1 MATDPEVTFIP
12 AGEAAALDDKLS
24 KEAAT
29 SHIVPRDPWEVR
41 LSEIANSR
49 AKGFRV
55 PRNETIRRTQVV
67 DSVLDAFEL
76 IGGTSR
82 MALWA
87 NDNPGEFYKIYAKL
101 APKQIEAEVKHDGG
115 IKIVHVLPRGK
126 LD

>member
-1 MATDPEVTFIP
+1 MANDPEVTFIQ
-12 AGEAAALDDKLS
+12 AGEETPDTG
-24 KEAAT
+24 T
-29 SHIVPRDPWEVR
+29 SSDHHIVPRDPWEVR

-49 AKGFRV
+49 ARGFRV

-115 IKIVHVLPRGK
+115 IKIVHVLPRGN
-126 LD
+126 LDT